1 VTFFVAAFPLAPLC
15 ALLNNW
21 LELRLDAYKLVTR
34 YRRPVPKQQSGIGA
48 WNDILGIITH
58 LSVATNVSK
67 TVFKFSRNVRN
78 TNHLIYLSALWLEII
93 TDNLSVVKEVPTA
106 DLCWSNN
113 KYPYIVNEDDIR
125 WQD

>member
-78 TNHLIYLSALWLEII
+78 TNHLIYLSALWLEICLKLLLI
-93 TDNLSVVKEVPTA
+93 TCQLSK
-106 DLCWSNN
+106 
-113 KYPYIVNEDDIR
+113 KYQLLICVGQTINIPIL
-125 WQD
+125 